1 MSSDEKPRDYVDR
14 DPEDARAP
22 EFSASSILREDF
34 LKEVVRPKV
43 LRMARQP
50 VALKALTG
58 LTVAGS
64 KYFTLQNK
72 HSSQVAKLNLDFR
85 ELAKTKLAINKLMFK
100 EVEEPG
106 VIPRTLAKLEEIT
119 ARFNTEEQPRME
131 QIMDSINGNLSES
144 QGILNKT
151 NTSYGNLLSFV
162 NEHSLIIKI
171 ALAIFGGGIV
181 LTAVLIPILL
191 IKILIFGL

>member
-1 MSSDEKPRDYVDR
+1 
-14 DPEDARAP
+14 
-22 EFSASSILREDF
+22 
-34 LKEVVRPKV
+34 
-43 LRMARQP
+43 
-50 VALKALTG
+50 
-58 LTVAGS
+58 
-64 KYFTLQNK
+64 
-72 HSSQVAKLNLDFR
+72 
-85 ELAKTKLAINKLMFK
+85 MFK
-100 EVEEPG
+100 KVEEPG